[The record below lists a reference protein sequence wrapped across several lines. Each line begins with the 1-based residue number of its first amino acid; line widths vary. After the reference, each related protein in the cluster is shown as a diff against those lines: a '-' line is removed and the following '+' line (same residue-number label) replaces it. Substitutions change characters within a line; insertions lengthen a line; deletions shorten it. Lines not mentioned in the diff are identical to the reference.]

1 MLPFKYKNRKVEEI
15 SFRNAAPHNM
25 NLYLR
30 VHTSPASLPYNDLN
44 RSIDYFDSEPTEYPT
59 IVSRE
64 AVSLSK
70 CFYLWTEPQVRD

>member
-1 MLPFKYKNRKVEEI
+1 MLPFKYKNRKCEEI

-44 RSIDYFDSEPTEYPT
+44 RSIEYFDSEPTEYPT
-59 IVSRE
+59 IVSLPMIPLLR
-64 AVSLSK
+64 A
-70 CFYLWTEPQVRD
+70 FI